1 MGQTNKTRHQPIS
14 SDWIWL
20 LCSHP
25 LTSHLIFS
33 GTAHEMQHMIC
44 SRQEFWTPNAWV
56 LALVRRLCLPQI
68 LSTPRRVRRGSN
80 SPASIYHVGRLGR
93 FQDAWI
99 NQKSHGIKH
108 YYVLFFYV
116 YIYMYIMHSQPMML
130 ELEHSGILRDLPGT
144 RAFDIT
150 DQRKCRSA
158 KVGCLSCFSVGVW
171 TRPLRIGIIIPCRLE
186 PPKKHTPTSV
196 SAWLLKRLKS
206 MVEHIKSSPSLAI

>member
-116 YIYMYIMHSQPMML
+116 YIYVYYAFSTHDV
-130 ELEHSGILRDLPGT
+130 GIRALRDTPGSA
-144 RAFDIT
+144 RNKSI
-150 DQRKCRSA
+150 RHHWSKKMPKCQGR
-158 KVGCLSCFSVGVW
+158 LSQLF
-171 TRPLRIGIIIPCRLE
+171 
-186 PPKKHTPTSV
+186 
-196 SAWLLKRLKS
+196 
-206 MVEHIKSSPSLAI
+206 